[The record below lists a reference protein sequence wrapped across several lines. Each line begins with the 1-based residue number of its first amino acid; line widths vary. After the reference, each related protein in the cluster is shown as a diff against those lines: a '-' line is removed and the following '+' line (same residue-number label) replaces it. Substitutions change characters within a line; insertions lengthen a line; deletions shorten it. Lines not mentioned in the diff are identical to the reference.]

1 MNTTEYGKLKSKI
14 RGIIDGMILSG
25 VNDNWSKVFTLF
37 NFALSVHNGKRKGG
51 DHEFSH
57 QLNTAAYAFSMF
69 SRSNVLS
76 NDDLAVLVALIVMHD
91 VPEDYY
97 DEFELFV
104 KNELG
109 GRVYNTS
116 NPGSVLGYQVAVTDD
131 FYSEVLNLAVSMSR
145 VDFYSGNKLSNKDYY
160 NKLSINPFTAFA
172 KAIDRIHN
180 LSTMIGVMKPT
191 RIKEYLNE
199 SVDFVLPMIKD
210 SSRKYPMF
218 AQHYEQLKSNMNLLI
233 DPIQR
238 LYAVNSLEL
247 VPVNKAEISQ
257 LAE

>member
-1 MNTTEYGKLKSKI
+1 MNTTEYGKLKGKI
-14 RGIIDGMILSG
+14 RGIIDGLILSG
-25 VNDNWSKVFTLF
+25 VNENWAKVYTLF
-37 NFALSVHNGKRKGG
+37 NFAASVHNGTRKGG
-51 DHEFSH
+51 DPEFSH
-57 QLNTAAYAFSMF
+57 QLNMVAYTFSMF

-76 NDDLAVLVALIVMHD
+76 NDDLAVLVALIIMHD

-97 DEFELFV
+97 NEFECFV
-104 KNELG
+104 KNEFG
-109 GRVYNTS
+109 GRVYNDA
-116 NPGSVLGYQVAVTDD
+116 NPGSVTGYQVGIADD
-131 FYSEVLNLAVSMSR
+131 FYSEVLNLSVMMSR
-145 VDFYSGNKLSNKDYY
+145 VDFYSGNKLSNKEYY
-160 NKLSINPFTAFA
+160 ARLRSNPFTSFA

-238 LYAVNSLEL
+238 LYAVNSLEPI
-247 VPVNKAEISQ
+247 PVNSAKIDNLVE
-257 LAE
+257 